1 VDIDEKMATHEGN
14 PNSDT
19 SGATARSQGAPQTR
33 VFFSKKYGF
42 SVEKIRDDKYFL
54 RSTLGLWEDDEYG
67 IHVVI
72 YSLFGVDEA
81 KAFDR
86 WVSEA

>member
-1 VDIDEKMATHEGN
+1 
-14 PNSDT
+14 
-19 SGATARSQGAPQTR
+19 

-42 SVEKIRDDKYFL
+42 SVEKIRDNKYLL
-54 RSTLGLWEDDEYG
+54 RSTLGSWEDDKYG
-67 IHVVI
+67 IYAVI

-81 KAFDR
+81 KAFDK